1 MRNRQVTLA
10 RRPAGI
16 PQASDFALTVTE
28 VPAVTAGTFLV
39 RNLYLSVD
47 PAQRG
52 WASSESNY
60 SNPVSIGSPMRA
72 LAVGRVVESDDPE
85 VAPNDVLYGWFD
97 WQDYCLA
104 TRASILRRVDADD
117 IPLSANASLL
127 GINGLTAYL
136 ALTRLGQPREGD
148 TLLVSTA
155 AGSVGSFVGQIGRIH
170 GCRTLGLTGD
180 DAKVRQC
187 IDQFGYDAAWN
198 YKNSDIAAILAQQGP
213 ISIFYDNVG
222 GSQLDIALRQ
232 MAVGGRI
239 IQCGT
244 ASIASW
250 TPPPIGPR
258 PEREVLT
265 RRLSWNG
272 FVIFD
277 HVDRFAEA
285 AATLAQWWREGRIV
299 YNEDIE
305 DGIEAALPAIATLYD
320 GRNTGKKL
328 IRLAEA

>member
-1 MRNRQVTLA
+1 MRNRQVTLI

-16 PQASDFALTVTE
+16 PQASDFALAETE
-28 VPAVTAGTFLV
+28 VPRVTAGTFLV

-60 SNPVSIGSPMRA
+60 SNPVPIGGPMRA
-72 LAVGRVVESDDPE
+72 LAVGRVVETGDPE
-85 VAPNDVLYGWFD
+85 VSVGEVLYGWFD

-104 TRASILRRVDADD
+104 TRATILRRVDSADV
-117 IPLSANASLL
+117 PLSANASLL

-136 ALTRLGQPREGD
+136 ALTQLGRPREGD

-155 AGSVGSFVGQIGRIH
+155 AGSVGSFVGQIGRIQ

-180 DAKVRQC
+180 DRKVRQC
-187 IDQFGYDAAWN
+187 LDLFGYDAAWN
-198 YKNSDIAAILAQQGP
+198 YKKNDVAEVLAQQGP

-222 GSQLDIALRQ
+222 GDQLDTAIRQ
-232 MAVGGRI
+232 MAIGGRI

-250 TPPPIGPR
+250 TPPPTGPR
-258 PEREVLT
+258 LEREVLT

-277 HVDRFAEA
+277 HIDRFAEA
-285 AATLAQWWREGRIV
+285 AAALAQWWREGRIV
-299 YNEDIE
+299 YQEDIE
-305 DGIEAALPAIATLYD
+305 DGIEAALPAIASLYA

-328 IRLAEA
+328 IRLADA